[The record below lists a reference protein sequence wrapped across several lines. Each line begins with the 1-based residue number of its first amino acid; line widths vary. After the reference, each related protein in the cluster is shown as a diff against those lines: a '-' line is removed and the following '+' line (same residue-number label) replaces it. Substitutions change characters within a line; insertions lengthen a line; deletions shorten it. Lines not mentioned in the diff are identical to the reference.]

1 MIDIEKATL
10 KLYEWQTPATNYEER
25 EVGGF
30 RLKLSKYRRSN
41 VYPYWGMDGYLFFK
55 CVKTVP
61 VMLLQERVNGK
72 WKQWM
77 VDDPPNYRAMQ
88 IYCEAAEGRVLC
100 AGLGLGLMLHELEK
114 NKKVTQVVTVERS
127 QEVIDLVWNYCPKA
141 KSYLVIQD
149 FWEFTHKNEEQWDM
163 ILADLWVSR
172 SKQDKV
178 RLFYEIIPLAVQLKT
193 KWPNAKLVIHGFQTL
208 SDVKPV
214 SEEMVK
220 LIIGSQIYGRR

>member
-1 MIDIEKATL
+1 MIDMEEATL
-10 KLYEWQTPATNYEER
+10 KISEWQTPATNYEER
-25 EVGGF
+25 EAGDF
-30 RLKLSKYRRSN
+30 RLKLSKYGRSN
-41 VYPYWGMDGYLFFK
+41 MYPYWGMDGYLFFK
-55 CVKTVP
+55 CMKTIP
-61 VMLLQERVNGK
+61 VMLLQQKVNGK

-88 IYCEAAEGRVLC
+88 IYCKAAEGRVLC

-114 NKKVTQVVTVERS
+114 NRKVTQVVTVERS
-127 QEVIDLVWNYCPKA
+127 QEVIDLVWGYCPNGA
-141 KSYLVIQD
+141 TLVVGD
-149 FWEFTHKNEEQWDM
+149 FWEFAGGNDEQWDM

-178 RLFYEIIPLAVQLKT
+178 RLLYEIIPLAIQLKT

-220 LIIGSQIYGRR
+220 LIVGLQVY